1 METIPK
7 ATSCLYGPVA
17 SPRLGDVLW
26 VNPLPTKYKLCSFNC
41 LYCRLGPS
49 DKIAAD
55 VSPYVADMPT
65 VEQILGELKKTFD
78 EGIDFDTIALSGNGE
93 PTLHPE
99 FGKLVRKINSSVK
112 GRLPGTTLALLS
124 NSSGLLHEDVLETLD
139 LFDLPIFKFDV
150 GKPSSFYRINRPDP
164 DIIYEDIFAQLQK
177 VGPKIHMQTVFVGGP
192 RGNMNDADI
201 KMWTRAAA
209 EIRPK
214 AIEIYSTNRA
224 IPEHGVDVVP
234 TEELEKLAQRV
245 EAEVGVPVVAFG
257 KWV

>member
-7 ATSCLYGPVA
+7 ATSCLYGPVS
-17 SPRLGDVLW
+17 SPRLGDTLW

-55 VSPYVADMPT
+55 VSPYVADIPT
-65 VEQILGELKKTFD
+65 VEHILGELKTAFD

-99 FGKLVRKINSSVK
+99 FGKLVEKINSLVK
-112 GRLPGTTLALLS
+112 ERLPGTTLALLS
-124 NSSGLLHEDVLETLD
+124 NSSGLLRQDVLQTLD
-139 LFDLPIFKFDV
+139 LFDLPICKFDV
-150 GKPSSFYRINRPDP
+150 GRPSSFYRINRPDP
-164 DIIYEDIFAQLQK
+164 NVIYEDILTQLRK
-177 VGPKIHMQTVFVGGP
+177 VGSKVHIQTVFVGGAC
-192 RGNMNDADI
+192 GNMNDVDI
-201 KMWTRAAA
+201 KMWTQAVA

-214 AIEIYSTNRA
+214 AVEIYSTSRA
-224 IPEHGVDVVP
+224 IPERGVDVVP

-245 EAEVGVPVVAFG
+245 ENEVGVAVAAFG

>member
-17 SPRLGDVLW
+17 SPQLGDTLW

-65 VEQILGELKKTFD
+65 VEHILGELKTAFD
-78 EGIDFDTIALSGNGE
+78 EGINFDTIALSGNGE

-99 FGKLVRKINSSVK
+99 FDKLARKINPLVK
-112 GRLPGTTLALLS
+112 ERLPGTTLALLS
-124 NSSGLLHEDVLETLD
+124 NSSGLLREDVRETLD

-150 GKPSSFYRINRPDP
+150 GRPSSFYRINRPDP
-164 DIIYEDIFAQLQK
+164 NIIYEDIFAQLVE
-177 VGPKIHMQTVFVGGP
+177 VGPKIHMQTVFVGGA
-192 RGNMNDADI
+192 RGNMNDVDI
-201 KMWTRAAA
+201 KMWMQAVAK
-209 EIRPK
+209 IRPK

-224 IPEHGVDVVP
+224 IPEHGVEVVP
-234 TEELEKLAQRV
+234 TEELERLAQRV
-245 EAEVGVPVVAFG
+245 EDEMGVPVVAFG